1 MDHPDSVQN
10 KSLWIVFAVV
20 GVFVVVFGIAVI
32 LFAQLGT
39 SNQSDKQESTAT
51 SSTNTKSVTSDDV
64 KKNLENLSDSLDQAE
79 ADQEASK
86 AALDD
91 SKNRV
96 KLGN

>member
-1 MDHPDSVQN
+1 MDHPDSTQN
-10 KSLWIVFAVV
+10 KPIWIVVAVV
-20 GVFVVVFGIAVI
+20 GVFVVVFGIALI

-39 SNQSDKQESTAT
+39 SNQVKNQESTAT

-64 KKNLENLSDSLDQAE
+64 KKNLDDLSDSLDQADS
-79 ADQEASK
+79 DQKASK